1 MKTLVAVA
9 IALALVASGPV
20 AEAYVAVVGTAISV
34 PSAPDAERSARLEEA
49 IWAAI
54 RDVLEHAV
62 AFTPTVVTIEDA
74 RIVGDRLY
82 LSIFLSLRGAS
93 AGHRSVLPRG
103 GGVVRLHGRWS
114 VEDAHV
120 GQLYYVYA
128 DPAIC
133 KCVYVGTPAQYQ
145 RVLEKRLANEQLV
158 AQQELLNE
166 DAVIWALWAPW
177 PGF

>member
-1 MKTLVAVA
+1 MRGARGEGVGLRSHGRHRLKVTTTITHGSSRFLLRTDHPWPALTVRSSEGQGPKDHGGEPSMKTLVAVA
-9 IALALVASGPV
+9 IALALVASGRV
-20 AEAYVAVVGTAISV
+20 AEAYVAVVGTVISV

-74 RIVGDRLY
+74 RIVGEY

-103 GGVVRLHGRWS
+103 GGV
-114 VEDAHV
+114 
-120 GQLYYVYA
+120 
-128 DPAIC
+128 
-133 KCVYVGTPAQYQ
+133 
-145 RVLEKRLANEQLV
+145 
-158 AQQELLNE
+158 
-166 DAVIWALWAPW
+166 
-177 PGF
+177 

>member
-9 IALALVASGPV
+9 VALALAASAHVAS
-20 AEAYVAVVGTAISV
+20 AYVAVVGTAISV

-82 LSIFLSLRGAS
+82 LSIFLSDEGESVAHPPRRDEGPGNRPDDE
-93 AGHRSVLPRG
+93 AGSGP
-103 GGVVRLHGRWS
+103 
-114 VEDAHV
+114 
-120 GQLYYVYA
+120 
-128 DPAIC
+128 PAETS
-133 KCVYVGTPAQYQ
+133 K
-145 RVLEKRLANEQLV
+145 
-158 AQQELLNE
+158 QQTWL
-166 DAVIWALWAPW
+166 
-177 PGF
+177 